1 MKKTLI
7 SALILTLCVTGSALA
22 DTTFVDVNYSPKSG
36 DTLESLGLGA
46 YQLTDKASGLYM
58 NGTLAINP
66 SGYSQYTYGY
76 GTPTER
82 AQAPYLINFGM
93 TFPVMPSD
101 SDMPIYKSIHSY
113 LGVGYGMLEGR
124 ANYSFYGWGDEASR
138 DKSGFNANGGFILA
152 FENFGINIGVNSYT
166 KTFYAGIGV
175 KLPAK

>member
-7 SALILTLCVTGSALA
+7 SALLLTLCVTGSALA
-22 DTTFVDVNYSPKSG
+22 DTTFADVNYSPKSG
-36 DTLESLGLGA
+36 DTLESLGIGV
-46 YQLTDKASGLYM
+46 YQLTDKGSGLYL

-66 SGYSQYTYGY
+66 SGYNQYNSG

-113 LGVGYGMLEGR
+113 FGVGYGMLEGR
-124 ANYSFYGWGDEASR
+124 AKYPFSDWGNDATN